1 MPIFTIYAD
10 IERKGKK
17 LKHRFKKVAVHQF
30 YETPTSLTDLQD
42 QFWQASKNAFEQYEQ
57 ATVILEIFQHNAGQG
72 VTRMTNY
79 RTSKMRTGRQPQA
92 AAQVTYNEKTDTA
105 TIPNIIFES
114 PAFFELFKFELE
126 CQSKTGIKYELKEVV
141 PDAFETMLH
150 NPESVYNNLLM
161 VKSHSYGNPP
171 PASEAYG
178 ESEEMHHHFS
188 SYGAIPRS
196 NYGSHDEVIIERDRI
211 ERQNRL

>member
-1 MPIFTIYAD
+1 MPLFTVYAD

-17 LKHRFKKVAVHQF
+17 LKHHFKKVAVHTF
-30 YETPTSLTDLQD
+30 EEIPVSLYFLQEE
-42 QFWQASKNAFEQYEQ
+42 FRQASKNAFEQYKQ
-57 ATVILEIFQHNAGQG
+57 VTTILEIFQHNAGKG

-114 PAFFELFKFELE
+114 PAFFERFKFELE
-126 CQSKTGIKYELKEVV
+126 CQTGIKYILKEVV

-178 ESEEMHHHFS
+178 ESEEMHHRFGD
-188 SYGAIPRS
+188 YGAIPRS
-196 NYGSHDEVIIERDRI
+196 SYGSHDEAIIERDRI
-211 ERQNRL
+211 ERENRL